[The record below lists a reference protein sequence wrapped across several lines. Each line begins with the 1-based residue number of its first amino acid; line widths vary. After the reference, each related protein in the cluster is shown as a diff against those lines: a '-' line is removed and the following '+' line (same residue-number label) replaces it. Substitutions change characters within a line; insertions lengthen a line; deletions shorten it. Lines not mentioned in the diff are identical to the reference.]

1 MPTIPTINIGN
12 MTTDLDTQLSGDSQ
26 YNEVTSSV
34 GGDYLSAFAYQQYP
48 SLYTDTDVIGRKIK
62 IWANYKDVDVTPW
75 WQNRTVKAGDIV
87 FSNGHYYLAVDAGT
101 TGNMQPAHTE
111 GVTSDGAVKWRYL
124 HSGSAVATVISVT
137 SPTALTARVDSEY
150 LPILDSVV
158 EGGTYR
164 FNDIQWSII
173 GYKNRYPSQV
183 YLFQNRLGFV
193 INTNGYGSWNC
204 LSCSDD
210 YTNFATEQYGQQL
223 DTSALINVLPDNPDG
238 RINWVISASQLYM
251 GGYEGEFIATSGNAA
266 ATPTNFVIKKV
277 NETGGSDVMPIK
289 YKELNLFVGAERD
302 QLYSIGYDYTIDDY
316 KPKEISCFAQHLFE
330 SGVKRL
336 CALNNKDQ
344 NIYAVQGDGTA
355 VLLKYAGD
363 QKVLSYSRFDRV
375 DPILDL
381 TATRGAGRLMGYLAV
396 GSGDGV
402 VSLER
407 MAINEPTYMF
417 GARDFESETYID
429 GEQQEM
435 EMPAVPQYAGKEVYI
450 RFGENLTQFLKKTLD
465 EFGNATG
472 VPRSKKFRIG
482 LPMVCELHTNAA
494 FGRKVEGMQQQSIS
508 VYLRLYNSGA
518 FSYGASVD
526 FDKYFDYKD
535 WPDRQV
541 YDDKLALYTG
551 DCALNIPLGYAEAAN
566 WGDGKYPTTAGVG
579 INIKCETPEEFN
591 LLSIQ
596 EIYQ

>member
-1 MPTIPTINIGN
+1 MASFPIINTGN
-12 MTTDLDTQLSGDSQ
+12 MTTDLDTQLSGGSQ
-26 YNEVTSSV
+26 YNEVTSSE

-137 SPTALTARVDSEY
+137 SPTTLTARVDSEY

-158 EGGTYR
+158 EGSVYR

-316 KPKEISCFAQHLFE
+316 KPKEISCFAQHLFK

-396 GSGDGV
+396 ESGDGV

-435 EMPAVPQYAGKEVYI
+435 EMPSVPQYAGKEVYI
-450 RFGENLTQFLKKTLD
+450 RFGHNLTQFLKKTLD

-494 FGRKVEGMQQQSIS
+494 FGRKVEGMQQQSIA

-518 FSYGASVD
+518 FSYGSSVD
-526 FDKYFDYKD
+526 FDKYFEYKD
-535 WPDRQV
+535 WSDRQV